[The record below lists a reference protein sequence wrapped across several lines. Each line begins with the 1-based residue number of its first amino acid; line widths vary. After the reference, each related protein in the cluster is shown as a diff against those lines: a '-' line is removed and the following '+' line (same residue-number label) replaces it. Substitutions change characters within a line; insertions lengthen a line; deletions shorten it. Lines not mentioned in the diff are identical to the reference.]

1 MLKSKYQKGS
11 RPSINKEDKGTKST
25 EQLIRKQ
32 KTELRNKASVWL
44 FKKFYTVQICKIY
57 LVKKQIN

>member
-11 RPSINKEDKGTKST
+11 RPNKNKEDKGIKSA

-57 LVKKQIN
+57 LEKKK

>member
-11 RPSINKEDKGTKST
+11 RPNKNKEDKGTKSA

-57 LVKKQIN
+57 LEKKK